1 MFIGNKKCRIYAAC
15 GVSQTPKYPLTRNEK
30 TIMSWMDDH
39 YRMDEDGN
47 FETLAD
53 YNRAVGNGDLE
64 ELSNGHYYDRETNTE
79 YDSRGDKI

>member
-1 MFIGNKKCRIYAAC
+1 
-15 GVSQTPKYPLTRNEK
+15 
-30 TIMSWMDDH
+30 MSWMDDH

-64 ELSNGHYYDRETNTE
+64 ELSNVVITTGKLIQNMIPEVIKSEITD
-79 YDSRGDKI
+79 

>member
-1 MFIGNKKCRIYAAC
+1 
-15 GVSQTPKYPLTRNEK
+15 
-30 TIMSWMDDH
+30 MSWMDDH

-64 ELSNGHYYDRETNTE
+64 ELSNGRYYDRETNTE
-79 YDSRGDKI
+79 YNSRDDKI